1 MTGRSSRDRERDDRQ
16 RVAHLQL
23 LKDAVGQI
31 GLPLLRLRKI
41 TAIIAALDVQV
52 EDGEDDPAVT
62 ALLLD
67 ALRAALRSQT
77 EGALLAASLQAANAV
92 AQADGTQG
100 EQARAGLLPPGEV
113 TAAERLDAL
122 IQEGYQLLDTQQTAA
137 ACERWLDAW
146 DLVRQLATPAMRT
159 PSAFDQ
165 AHPLLLAVGKWS
177 QDLEME
183 LGNAALGNPVY
194 DAHRLRY
201 AREFLTQFPDV
212 DTDMWINVTRAEGE
226 ALWRLERPAEAE
238 AVYAALVERLPEE
251 AWAYIGWADQYWLET
266 ERPPAYATA
275 AAILQRAL
283 ARPVLHDRRD
293 VLERLRDL
301 YAAWGQPQEQAAI
314 VAQLASGAQARATPQ
329 APPPRTSP
337 ALLVPPSPKPG
348 RNAPC
353 WCGSGRKYKLC
364 HLEADRHQT

>member
-1 MTGRSSRDRERDDRQ
+1 MTGRSSRDRERYDRQ
-16 RVAHLQL
+16 RVAHLQP

-41 TAIIAALDVQV
+41 SSIIAALEVQI
-52 EDGEDDPAVT
+52 EDGGDDPAVT

-67 ALRAALRSQT
+67 ALRAALRRQG
-77 EGALLAASLQAANAV
+77 EGVPLAAALHAV
-92 AQADGTQG
+92 DTFARADSIHR
-100 EQARAGLLPPGEV
+100 EQARTGVLLPAEV
-113 TAAERLDAL
+113 TAEERLDEL
-122 IQEGYQLLDTQQTAA
+122 MQEGYQLLDTQQTAA
-137 ACERWLDAW
+137 ACACWLEAW
-146 DLVRQLATPAMRT
+146 TLVRQLATPAMRT

-165 AHPLLLAVGKWS
+165 AHALVQAVYNWS

-183 LGNAALGNPVY
+183 LSNAALNDPVY

-201 AREFLTQFPDV
+201 AREFLAQFPDA
-212 DTDMWINVTRAEGE
+212 DTTMRINFTRAEGE
-226 ALWRLERPAEAE
+226 ALWRLGRQAEAE
-238 AVYAALVERLPEE
+238 VVYAALVERLPEE
-251 AWAYIGWADQYWLET
+251 AWAYIGWADQYWLEN
-266 ERPPAYATA
+266 ERPTAYATA

-329 APPPRTSP
+329 APPLRPSP